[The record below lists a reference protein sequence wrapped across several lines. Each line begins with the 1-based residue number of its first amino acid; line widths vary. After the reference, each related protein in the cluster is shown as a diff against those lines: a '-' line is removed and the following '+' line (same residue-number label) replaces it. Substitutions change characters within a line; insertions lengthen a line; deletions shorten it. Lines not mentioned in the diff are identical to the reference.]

1 MAAEN
6 GMVIYRY
13 LVSADSDRVGKTAKS
28 WQMKRRKTQE
38 RLGIAIYEKH
48 NKE

>member
-13 LVSADSDRVGKTAKS
+13 LVSADSDRAEKTARS
-28 WQMKRRKTQE
+28 WQMKRVETQE
-38 RLGIAIYEKH
+38 KLGITICEKH